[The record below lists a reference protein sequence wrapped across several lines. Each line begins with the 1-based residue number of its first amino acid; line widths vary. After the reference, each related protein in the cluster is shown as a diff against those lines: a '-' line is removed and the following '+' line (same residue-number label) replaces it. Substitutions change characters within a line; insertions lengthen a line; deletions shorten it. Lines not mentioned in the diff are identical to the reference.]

1 MAFWMEDDIDAMLEG
16 LGGVSV
22 VHGSETGQGL
32 LDVHDEEL
40 LRNGQD
46 PGLIGKVVSVLVK
59 TASFP
64 TLAMDD
70 LVIVDGKQYSV
81 RDRLRIDDGAMTRL
95 LLREV

>member
-22 VHGSETGQGL
+22 VHGTETGQGL

-40 LRNGQD
+40 LRNGND
-46 PGLIGKVVSVLVK
+46 PGLIGKVVTVLVK
-59 TASFP
+59 TAAFP
-64 TLAMDD
+64 TIAIDAQ
-70 LVIVDGKQYSV
+70 VTVDGKQYSV
-81 RDRLRIDDGAMTRL
+81 RDRLKIDDGAMTRL